1 MVLEIPRRAR
11 DARGWGDGLTKA
23 AGKAMATLRHLAALR
38 LPPALVFHEV
48 TRSLMDIAPFETA
61 TLVTYGPNLEPTDS
75 FLTHEISPDVTRQYF
90 TRWYNRDE
98 RRYVPDHAQAAAGRA
113 PDVFAVSAYAPNIA
127 ETELYDEVWRHLGFR
142 HMAALT
148 LRQGG
153 RAAAHM
159 GLGRPTGSD
168 FTAAELG
175 RFAAAA
181 DFAAMAVSG
190 GPASEG
196 WLQTDALVEIETALV
211 VADAQGEPQQL
222 SAVAWRLLQ
231 WACLAYQDMAV
242 VRACLAGN
250 GHNDVYAWARPILAE
265 LARRVSA
272 GVRGQPAPPAL
283 LRRRSPHGEF
293 VLRAFAL
300 HQGVPGGD
308 VQHIAVEIQRH
319 APLEVRLFA
328 SDLFR
333 SFTAQEQLVARLLV
347 RGDSQADIAQALGIS
362 PHTVVS
368 HVRNIYRRTAA
379 TSRETLTAAL
389 LPGPDAGLPG
399 FPGGAGT

>member
-1 MVLEIPRRAR
+1 
-11 DARGWGDGLTKA
+11 
-23 AGKAMATLRHLAALR
+23 MATLRHLAALR
-38 LPPALVFHEV
+38 LPPALVFEAV
-48 TRSLMDIAPFETA
+48 TRSLKDIAPFETA

-90 TRWYNRDE
+90 TRWYNREE
-98 RRYVPDHAQAAAGRA
+98 RLYVPDHAQAASGRA
-113 PDVFAVSAYAPNIA
+113 PDVFAVSAYAPQIA

-153 RAAAHM
+153 QAAAHM
-159 GLGRPTGSD
+159 GLGRPTGPD
-168 FTAAELG
+168 FTATDLD
-175 RFAAAA
+175 RLAAAA

-190 GPASEG
+190 GPAGEG
-196 WLQTDALVEIETALV
+196 WLETDALVEIETALI
-211 VADAQGEPQQL
+211 VADAHGEPQQL
-222 SAVAWRLLQ
+222 SSIAWRLLQ
-231 WACLAYQDMAV
+231 WACLAHQDETV

-250 GHNDVYAWARPILAE
+250 GHNDVYGWARPILAE

-272 GVRGQPAPPAL
+272 GFKGQPAPPAL
-283 LRRRSPHGEF
+283 LRRRSRHGEF

-300 HQGVPGGD
+300 HQGLPGGD
-308 VQHIAVEIQRH
+308 VDHIAVEIQRH

-333 SFTAQEQLVARLLV
+333 SFTTQEQLVARLLV
-347 RGDSQADIAQALGIS
+347 RGESQGEIARILGVS

-368 HVRNIYRRTAA
+368 HVRNAYRRTGA
-379 TSRETLTAAL
+379 SNRETLIAAL
-389 LPGPDAGLPG
+389 LPRP
-399 FPGGAGT
+399 